1 MWLFVY
7 HFYVVLLLGI
17 MKTYQAIA
25 IVQLLLYP
33 STNTP
38 GTHIIHI
45 NYHNEVWIR
54 ETKAYEHFEWNLFH
68 KHGSHSG
75 CTAFHSEVCHKAKQ
89 FFVVSCCRCSCSCSV
104 CIHTFCVEKLDMNM
118 IVHCLLCQREWTR
131 CCFAVSCTP
140 AMYEY
145 KRIGHAKKV
154 VEYLSMM
161 LYGGHWYRLTTWLNK
176 SVDTTTTNI
185 S

>member
-1 MWLFVY
+1 
-7 HFYVVLLLGI
+7 
-17 MKTYQAIA
+17 MKCEYAKQKRTSILNEIY
-25 IVQLLLYP
+25 
-33 STNTP
+33 STNMA
-38 GTHIIHI
+38 HILAALHS
-45 NYHNEVWIR
+45 IR
-54 ETKAYEHFEWNLFH
+54 KFVIKQSNFSLFP
-68 KHGSHSG
+68 
-75 CTAFHSEVCHKAKQ
+75 
-89 FFVVSCCRCSCSCSV
+89 VVGVLCSCSV

-161 LYGGHWYRLTTWLNK
+161 LYGGH
-176 SVDTTTTNI
+176 
-185 S
+185 

>member
-54 ETKAYEHFEWNLFH
+54 ETKAYELILNEIYSTNMAHILAALHSIRKFVIKQSNFSLFPVVGVLVRALSVFIHFVSESSTWTWLSIACYA
-68 KHGSHSG
+68 KESG
-75 CTAFHSEVCHKAKQ
+75 RDVASP
-89 FFVVSCCRCSCSCSV
+89 CRARQQCMN
-104 CIHTFCVEKLDMNM
+104 TNALDM
-118 IVHCLLCQREWTR
+118 
-131 CCFAVSCTP
+131 P
-140 AMYEY
+140 
-145 KRIGHAKKV
+145 KR
-154 VEYLSMM
+154 S
-161 LYGGHWYRLTTWLNK
+161 LN
-176 SVDTTTTNI
+176 I
-185 S
+185 